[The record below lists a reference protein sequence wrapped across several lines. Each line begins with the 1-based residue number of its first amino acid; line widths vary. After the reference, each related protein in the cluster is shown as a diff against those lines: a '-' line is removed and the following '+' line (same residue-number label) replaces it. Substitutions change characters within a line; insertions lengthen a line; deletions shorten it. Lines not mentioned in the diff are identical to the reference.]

1 MQQPVK
7 KGYDKKSEAHNLHR
21 GTNSNVRSMNFLNT
35 EPLAISNNQQLGD
48 GN

>member
-7 KGYDKKSEAHNLHR
+7 KGYDKKSDAHKHSIS
-21 GTNSNVRSMNFLNT
+21 NSNVRSMNFLNT